1 MGSCHPNDEGVVMA
15 LLVSTLAALFCT
27 VMVTDAGV
35 HGDQRSDRVAHLRQH
50 SMVSSKPRRQIV
62 DDEQSSLMLSCHVC
76 HSFTNE
82 SSCVH
87 LADNSPYFSEP
98 CVGLHMSCM
107 VKRFSYTENATS
119 PSSIWSVERNCTS
132 KCQPGC
138 LMLGERTK
146 LYVCTSCCSEPLCND
161 GNAGLSSLQRVSNL
175 ANIFLTVVVPVLP
188 WMSSRL
194 MFF

>member
-1 MGSCHPNDEGVVMA
+1 MWRSCHPNDEGVVMA

-87 LADNSPYFSEP
+87 LADNSTYFSEP

-107 VKRFSYTENATS
+107 VRSLSHCHHQYLPVEQSRNSSSLLVILLLVCYSRPRLS
-119 PSSIWSVERNCTS
+119 PFR
-132 KCQPGC
+132 
-138 LMLGERTK
+138 
-146 LYVCTSCCSEPLCND
+146 
-161 GNAGLSSLQRVSNL
+161 LSS
-175 ANIFLTVVVPVLP
+175 T
-188 WMSSRL
+188 
-194 MFF
+194 

>member
-1 MGSCHPNDEGVVMA
+1 MQLSSNNVW
-15 LLVSTLAALFCT
+15 ST
-27 VMVTDAGV
+27 VTI
-35 HGDQRSDRVAHLRQH
+35 Q
-50 SMVSSKPRRQIV
+50 
-62 DDEQSSLMLSCHVC
+62 
-76 HSFTNE
+76 
-82 SSCVH
+82 
-87 LADNSPYFSEP
+87 
-98 CVGLHMSCM
+98 

-161 GNAGLSSLQRVSNL
+161 GNAGLSSLQRVSDL

-194 MFF
+194 MFFWRVLCICLIYASCCPSSHVYPWKRNQWIHFWDWLQLQSEWIPSF